1 MSQTDSVIRLPLLV
15 VVPGS
20 SHSVC
25 VCVCYY
31 IDYRF
36 KCDEI
41 ECDAVF
47 GAVRSIVVIVD
58 VDFVIEFV

>member
-1 MSQTDSVIRLPLLV
+1 MIRLPLLV

-20 SHSVC
+20 SHS

-58 VDFVIEFV
+58 VDVVIEFV